1 MSKTA
6 VFGLFVLILLPKVF
20 RRPAKGLAG
29 RPARHATLRT
39 SPRLRCAVPRRG
51 GRAGNP
57 SGGSAERSVR
67 GAGCLRNEP
76 NPRPARVSCIWGPL
90 EHQLVPDS
98 DCSSPAAPSF
108 RLRGPLTILGSRCF
122 NISLPA
128 PAPTAR
134 RTAGALPAISLPPSP
149 QARGPRG
156 LQGLSRRS
164 LARGRSRVQV
174 TSYPCVLF
182 TSLPPFPALP
192 SCKLSCINYSPFLI
206 APLPCLN
213 QTTARP
219 WLSLSFPSFVL
230 RVSL

>member
-1 MSKTA
+1 MRCRLHHTRVMSKTA

-20 RRPAKGLAG
+20 RLPAKGLAG
-29 RPARHATLRT
+29 RPARRGTLRT
-39 SPRLRCAVPRRG
+39 SPRLRCALPRRG

-57 SGGSAERSVR
+57 SGGWAERSVR

-149 QARGPRG
+149 QARGPSGPGRG
-156 LQGLSRRS
+156 N
-164 LARGRSRVQV
+164 RSRLRTQG
-174 TSYPCVLF
+174 
-182 TSLPPFPALP
+182 PAG
-192 SCKLSCINYSPFLI
+192 
-206 APLPCLN
+206 
-213 QTTARP
+213 T
-219 WLSLSFPSFVL
+219 
-230 RVSL
+230 

>member
-20 RRPAKGLAG
+20 RLPAKGLAG
-29 RPARHATLRT
+29 RPARRGTLRT
-39 SPRLRCAVPRRG
+39 SRWPRREPKRG
-51 GRAGNP
+51 W
-57 SGGSAERSVR
+57 AERRVR

-76 NPRPARVSCIWGPL
+76 NRRPARVSCIWGPL

-149 QARGPRG
+149 QARGPSGPGRG
-156 LQGLSRRS
+156 N
-164 LARGRSRVQV
+164 RSRLRTQGPAG
-174 TSYPCVLF
+174 TG
-182 TSLPPFPALP
+182 PPQSGQGALACP
-192 SCKLSCINYSPFLI
+192 GHFIPVCPLYLLS
-206 APLPCLN
+206 PLPLA
-213 QTTARP
+213 T
-219 WLSLSFPSFVL
+219 FPCPSIL
-230 RVSL
+230 